1 MARSSRKALPI
12 EVGKSGVSRFGEAG
26 GRPKP
31 RRSLVLFGVV
41 LCLLLALLNVWD
53 LAESRRTV
61 LDTARDDANDTVKL
75 IAEHTARSL
84 DTVDIVLRSFAVTLP
99 GSETT
104 PGDARS
110 RLEDLLVELPQVRS
124 FRVID
129 AEGAVKIAAGP
140 TDYLPSQVSSFA
152 YWRHHR
158 EAPTRG
164 LSIGAPRSTGEG
176 WSIPVSRR
184 INLAN
189 NGFGGIVVANL
200 DGRYFRDLYSRSSSL
215 HTTALGLWRSDGL
228 LLARFPVQEAQV
240 GQTRLPDRD
249 IARLGEGPRVTE
261 GLSPVDGRLRIV
273 GIGPVTDLP
282 LAVTVAIDREA
293 LLADWRYGAWR
304 SLLLMLVAFAVVFG
318 GVWLLSVQIRRTQ
331 RAAAQREA
339 AVEGSLHGYY
349 FLRSLRDKSG
359 EIVDF
364 LIVDMNRRAE
374 QMMTKPRE
382 HWIGRR
388 LCEAVPLNRTHGL
401 VERYKQVVETQQPF
415 ELEFPLEAPEIKPKW
430 MRIQALPLE
439 DGVVVAARDITDTKC
454 EELARQLAERR
465 LSDIAETVPGMV
477 YQFVQQPQGKTAYTF
492 VSSGVQDLYGLT
504 PEEVERDALALWNLV
519 VPDDVP
525 RLERSLRQSAQTLT
539 PWECDYRIL
548 RDGGVR
554 WLRGRARPH
563 PRGDGAIVWNGVL
576 IDVTDE
582 RRLQEAALEAR
593 QEAELANRAKSD
605 FLANMSHE
613 LRTPLN
619 AVIGFSEALQQ
630 GLGGELNER
639 QDEYLGHI
647 QLAGTHLLGI
657 IGDLLDLAKIEAG
670 QAELKETLF
679 SIQETAAS
687 AATLV
692 SSRAAGKQL
701 TLEMGD
707 FAHLPTVRGDARRI
721 KQVLLNLLS
730 NAVKFTPEGG
740 RLRIGAEL
748 QPDGWLRLCV
758 GDSGPGMQPEEIEV
772 ALRPFGQI
780 RESFVRGEGGTGLG
794 LPLSQQLLELHG
806 GRLEIDSH
814 PGEGTRACA
823 LLPPERLLAGGGAST
838 DSSAAAAPSS
848 DRRNPSPDLEAAI

>member
-1 MARSSRKALPI
+1 MAQFSRKALPI
-12 EVGKSGVSRFGEAG
+12 EVGKGGMSHFGDAG
-26 GRPKP
+26 GKPKP
-31 RRSLVLFGVV
+31 RRSLVVFGVV
-41 LCLLLALLNVWD
+41 LCLLLAVLNAWD
-53 LAESRRTV
+53 LTESRRTV
-61 LDTARDDANDTVKL
+61 LETARGDALDTVKL

-99 GSETT
+99 DSDTM
-104 PGDARS
+104 PSDARS

-124 FRVID
+124 FRVVD
-129 AEGAVKIAAGP
+129 AAGQVKIAAGP
-140 TDYLPSQVSSFA
+140 TDDLPDQVSSFA
-152 YWRHHR
+152 YWQHHR
-158 EAPTRG
+158 EAPTG
-164 LSIGAPRSTGEG
+164 SLSVGAPRANGEG
-176 WSIPVSRR
+176 WTIPVSRR
-184 INLAN
+184 ITLA
-189 NGFGGIVVANL
+189 GGVFGGIVVANL
-200 DGRYFRDLYSRSSSL
+200 DGRYFHNLYSRSSSQ

-228 LLARFPVQEAQV
+228 LLARFPAQEAQV
-240 GQTRLPDRD
+240 GQTRLPDHD
-249 IARLGEGPRVTE
+249 IARLAEGLRVTE
-261 GLSPVDGRLRIV
+261 GMSPVDGRMRIV
-273 GIGPVTDLP
+273 GLGPVTDLP
-282 LAVTVAIDREA
+282 LVVTVAIDREA
-293 LLADWRYGAWR
+293 LLADWRLSAWR
-304 SLLLMLVAFAVVFG
+304 GLLLMLIAFAVVFA

-349 FLRSLRDKSG
+349 FLRSLRDKGG

-388 LCEAVPLNRTHGL
+388 LCEAVPINRTHGL

-415 ELEFPLEAPEIKPKW
+415 ELEFPLEAPEVKPKW

-439 DGVVVAARDITDTKC
+439 DGVVVAARDITDSKC

-504 PEEVERDALALWNLV
+504 PEEVERDAPALWNLV
-519 VPDDVP
+519 APDDVP
-525 RLERSLRQSAQTLT
+525 RLERSLQRSAQTLK

-576 IDVTDE
+576 IDVTEE
-582 RRLQEAALEAR
+582 RKLQEAALEAR

-630 GLGGELNER
+630 GLGGKLTER
-639 QDEYLGHI
+639 QAEYLGHI

-679 SIQETAAS
+679 SIQEIAAS

-701 TLEMGD
+701 TLEMAD
-707 FAHLPTVRGDARRI
+707 FSNLPTVRGDARRI

-740 RLRIGAEL
+740 KLSIGAQL
-748 QPDGWLRLCV
+748 QPDGWLRVCI
-758 GDSGPGMQPEEIEV
+758 GDSGPGMRPEEIEI

-814 PGEGTRACA
+814 PGQGTLTCA
-823 LLPPERLLAGGGAST
+823 LLPPERLLSGAGSST
-838 DSSAAAAPSS
+838 DSCAQTPSS
-848 DRRNPSPDLEAAI
+848 DRTDPSQDLEAAI